1 MPKNR
6 DLHNINR
13 VDPDLKIILESS
25 LFQQAALL
33 TDPVHQ
39 NLSRLAQ
46 LFWLLLLFLFLNF
59 FIPLTIFIGTHFHFC
74 WVGILVLR
82 RRRFCIVKS
91 PILTSVQR
99 SNAAD
104 DYLLCICQ
112 ISLSST
118 KWCHHNFQTYSFNK
132 GFLTWNILL
141 HYLFGTFNEIVIII
155 IEWKS
160 WIETFKQKISLTNL
174 CTGRWKLGK
183 KSHFI
188 CTFSQMLK

>member
-1 MPKNR
+1 MVENVPKNR

-39 NLSRLAQ
+39 NLSDSRNS
-46 LFWLLLLFLFLNF
+46 FGYCFSFLFLNF
-59 FIPLTIFIGTHFHFC
+59 FIPMTNFIGTHFHFC

-132 GFLTWNILL
+132 GFLTWNIL
-141 HYLFGTFNEIVIII
+141 
-155 IEWKS
+155 
-160 WIETFKQKISLTNL
+160 SLSV
-174 CTGRWKLGK
+174 CY
-183 KSHFI
+183 F
-188 CTFSQMLK
+188 

>member
-1 MPKNR
+1 MKFWKLLPFCHKNSNRNSYTQFETNFRKLVEKCAKNR

-59 FIPLTIFIGTHFHFC
+59 FIPLTNFIGTHFHFC

-118 KWCHHNFQTYSFNK
+118 K
-132 GFLTWNILL
+132 
-141 HYLFGTFNEIVIII
+141 
-155 IEWKS
+155 
-160 WIETFKQKISLTNL
+160 
-174 CTGRWKLGK
+174 
-183 KSHFI
+183 
-188 CTFSQMLK
+188 